1 MATARVKQPA
11 LRLPLTT
18 PPKTKRKSHAAS
30 GAFYCAAS
38 LALIYCNKVVLT
50 QHKFPSSTALA
61 AAQFL
66 FTCLSVGSLSFFNV
80 VDIARPTI
88 ATVQNTLP
96 LTVLYLSDVVLG
108 LAATSAL
115 SLPMF
120 TVLRRASIPM
130 TMCLERI
137 VGQAKPSLPVVMSVW
152 GMMIGAGVAALD
164 DLAFDARSYF
174 VVLCNDMLTAARG
187 VYVKS
192 ALSRK
197 RMSKLSLLFY
207 NASLAFVLVF
217 PGLTVRGDL
226 VACFNWITR
235 ATWIQRFTFVLSAGL
250 GPVLQYAIF
259 LCTQHNSALTTTVLG
274 ALKNIL
280 TAYIGMFVDYDY
292 SLFNFLGITISCVS
306 SFVYSVATFTGNQ
319 PPPPPAPVKDTAPQD
334 DDLKQ
339 AFSLFGSLVQPPVP
353 DTPIPR

>member
-1 MATARVKQPA
+1 MATVRVKTQA
-11 LRLPLTT
+11 LRLPLHYK
-18 PPKTKRKSHAAS
+18 PKKKSHAAS
-30 GAFYCAAS
+30 ALFYCAAS
-38 LALIYCNKVVLT
+38 LALIWCNKVVLT

-66 FTCLSVGSLSFFNV
+66 FTCLSVGSLSLVNV
-80 VDIARPTI
+80 VEIRPTI
-88 ATVQNTLP
+88 AAVQNTLP

-137 VGQAKPSLPVVMSVW
+137 VGQAKPSLPVVISVW
-152 GMMIGAGVAALD
+152 GMMIGACVAALD
-164 DLAFDARSYF
+164 DLAFDARSYG

-192 ALSRK
+192 ALSRA

-217 PGLTVRGDL
+217 PGLLVRGDL
-226 VACFNWITR
+226 VASFKWIVK
-235 ATWIQRFTFVLSAGL
+235 ATWTQRLTFALSAGL

-292 SLFNFLGITISCVS
+292 SLFNFLGITISCVA
-306 SFVYSVATFTGNQ
+306 SFVYSVATFAGA
-319 PPPPPAPVKDTAPQD
+319 PAPPPPAPEKAEKDTSQD

-339 AFSLFGSLVQPPVP
+339 AFSLFGSLVQPTPPEPPV
-353 DTPIPR
+353 TR